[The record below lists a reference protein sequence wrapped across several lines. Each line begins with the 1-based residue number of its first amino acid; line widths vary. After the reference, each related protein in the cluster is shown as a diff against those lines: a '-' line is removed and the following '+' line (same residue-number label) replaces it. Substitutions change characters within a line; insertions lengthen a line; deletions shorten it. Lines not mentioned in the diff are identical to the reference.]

1 MQRGRWDKLISTVL
15 PATTVDCRPGQP
27 SSGATGTWTG
37 CHLGAKGFPAVAC
50 FLCKQSEGRGL
61 SRAEE
66 TQRGAAG
73 RCLGERDWLWGGHF
87 DLRAGKKAEAE
98 GLAAQAT
105 ACGQSPEI
113 AVWVELC
120 RDSGT
125 TGLVRHVSR
134 IARDL
139 SAQAV

>member
-1 MQRGRWDKLISTVL
+1 MTADQASLHLELQERGQGVTWGQRGFLQWRVSSASRVKGGV
-15 PATTVDCRPGQP
+15 CPGP
-27 SSGATGTWTG
+27 
-37 CHLGAKGFPAVAC
+37 
-50 FLCKQSEGRGL
+50 
-61 SRAEE
+61 EE
-66 TQRGAAG
+66 TQRGAEG

-98 GLAAQAT
+98 GLAAQAA

-125 TGLVRHVSR
+125 TGLVRHVSQ